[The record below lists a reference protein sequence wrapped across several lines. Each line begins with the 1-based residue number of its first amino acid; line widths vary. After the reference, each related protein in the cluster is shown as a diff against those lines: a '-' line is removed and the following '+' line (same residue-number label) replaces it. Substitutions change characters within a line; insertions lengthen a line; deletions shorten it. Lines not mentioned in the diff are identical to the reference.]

1 MDMTTGGQFMA
12 ATATSP
18 TKADI
23 LEMAKKLPWD
33 ERWELFVELRETL
46 SPPPPPDG
54 MTAAEFGAELER
66 RWQECESGRMTSA
79 PYQEVIERL
88 RQKNRSDG

>member
-1 MDMTTGGQFMA
+1 MATTVS
-12 ATATSP
+12 SP

-33 ERWELFVELRETL
+33 ERWELVVELRRTII
-46 SPPPPPDG
+46 PPPPPDG
-54 MTAAEFGAELER
+54 MTAEEFRAELDR
-66 RWQECESGRMTSA
+66 RWQECESGRMAST
-79 PYQEVIERL
+79 PYKEVIERL